1 MNEQLRDQTS
11 AFLDDELPPAESE
24 LLVRRVGRDEAIHA
38 TAIRYLLVGQAL
50 RGELLGDRPLAFVE
64 QVRARIDAEGDEAE
78 HSSTELELATDA
90 APRAPARWWRPA
102 SGAAAAAA
110 VALLAIV
117 GLQNANR
124 SQLPEAP
131 AFAATPEV
139 APVAPVAPA
148 SRSPEPAARPVAVQA
163 PIRLTNYLMTH
174 GEVAGTLGRKTI
186 HSGIVG
192 SSAAEIMGA
201 GPESDAVDLQVD

>member
-24 LLVRRVGRDEAIHA
+24 LLVRRLGRDEAIHA
-38 TAIRYLLVGQAL
+38 TAIRYLLVGQVL
-50 RGELLGDRPLAFVE
+50 RGELLGGRPLAFVE
-64 QVRARIDAEGDEAE
+64 QVRARIDAEGDAVEPVSA
-78 HSSTELELATDA
+78 ELELSA
-90 APRAPARWWRPA
+90 AASPRPAGRWWRPA

-110 VALLAIV
+110 VALLAII

-124 SQLPEAP
+124 GELPEVP
-131 AFAATPEV
+131 VFAATP
-139 APVAPVAPA
+139 AAAPA
-148 SRSPEPAARPVAVQA
+148 VPVSPIAQPAARPVAVQA

-186 HSGIVG
+186 QSGIVG
-192 SSAAEIMGA
+192 TSAAQIMGA
-201 GPESDAVDLQVD
+201 GPDSDRVDLQAD